1 MHGDDDN
8 MVSIINSESMYECLQ
23 EHGVDADFY
32 IFEGAEHG
40 DIPFIQTSVKEI
52 ILDFLKKT
60 LKV

>member
-1 MHGDDDN
+1 
-8 MVSIINSESMYECLQ
+8 MYECLQ